1 MINET
6 LMRLQPE
13 DGEEMEPGVT
23 DAEEEDE
30 AGDAVAET
38 AASVPAVT
46 GLTAAGTTVA

>member
-6 LMRLQPE
+6 LKRLQPE

-38 AASVPAVT
+38 TASVPAVT